1 MDIFKILEL
10 GSEYSQLFGK
20 ITKYITIAAIPVL
33 IVGIINCFLGYKL
46 FRKMV
51 AVIGAIVISILL
63 SAGYVAFKAWRG
75 SESSFFIMI
84 ALAVMGIVIG
94 GFVAYKLYLA
104 GAFCMGFVTGMTG
117 GVIVMRVVDQNSIII
132 GGVIAGLLMGLL
144 AVDLYKHAIIVMTS
158 INGSML
164 IAISMAVLLKK
175 ADPSFVLKTAIIMAF
190 IGIIVQYILAAVLP
204 DKKPDTDE
212 DDTEAGVK
220 SKRADKKKNNYDK
233 KKSAKKSKAVRKSKK
248 RKKPAFNIKDVINGV
263 KEYFNAD
270 DYDEYDEDDETEED
284 KRIEEE
290 QKSVNRSIQLKG
302 KDDNIGENMCAYERI
317 SNDGLNEQSYE
328 AKFNPDIENI
338 NRVLSDET
346 VRIDEVQRKVRESL
360 RKTSDEADTDIELI
374 LDNNLELIELPKIKL
389 DESLLVKEEE
399 KETVKEE
406 EEKIVLELEKSI
418 IDETMKRLI

>member
-51 AVIGAIVISILL
+51 AIIGAIAISLLL
-63 SAGYVAFKAWRG
+63 SAGYAAFKMWRG

-84 ALAVMGIVIG
+84 ALAVIGIVIG

-117 GVIVMRVVDQNSIII
+117 GAIVMRVVDQNSIMI

-290 QKSVNRSIQLKG
+290 QKSVHRSIQLKG
-302 KDDNIGENMCAYERI
+302 KDDNIEENMSAYERI

-406 EEKIVLELEKSI
+406 EENIVLELEKSI

>member
-46 FRKMV
+46 FRNMV

-117 GVIVMRVVDQNSIII
+117 GVIVMRVVDQNSIMI

-233 KKSAKKSKAVRKSKK
+233 KKSAKKSRAVRKSKK
-248 RKKPAFNIKDVINGV
+248 RKKPVFNIINIINGV
-263 KEYFNAD
+263 KEYFNTD
-270 DYDEYDEDDETEED
+270 DYDEDDETEED
-284 KRIEEE
+284 NRIEEN
-290 QKSVNRSIQLKG
+290 QSSVHRSIQLKG
-302 KDDNIGENMCAYERI
+302 KDDNIGENTSAYARI

-338 NRVLSDET
+338 NRVSSDET

>member
-51 AVIGAIVISILL
+51 AVIGAIAISLLL
-63 SAGYVAFKAWRG
+63 SAGYAAFKTWRG

-84 ALAVMGIVIG
+84 ALAVIGIVIG

-117 GVIVMRVVDQNSIII
+117 GAIVMRVVDQNSIMI

-290 QKSVNRSIQLKG
+290 QKSVHRSIQLKG
-302 KDDNIGENMCAYERI
+302 KDDNIEENMSAYERI

-406 EEKIVLELEKSI
+406 EENIVLELEKSI

>member
-51 AVIGAIVISILL
+51 AIIGAIAISLLL
-63 SAGYVAFKAWRG
+63 SAGYAAFKTWRG

-84 ALAVMGIVIG
+84 ALAVIGIVIG

-117 GVIVMRVVDQNSIII
+117 GAIVMRVVDQNSIMI

-204 DKKPDTDE
+204 DKKSDIDG
-212 DDTEAGVK
+212 DNTEAGVK

-233 KKSAKKSKAVRKSKK
+233 KKSAKKSKTVRKSKK
-248 RKKPAFNIKDVINGV
+248 RKKPAFNIINIINGV
-263 KEYFNAD
+263 KEYFNTD
-270 DYDEYDEDDETEED
+270 DYDEYDETEED
-284 KRIEEE
+284 NGIEEE
-290 QKSVNRSIQLKG
+290 QKSVHRNIQLKG
-302 KDDNIGENMCAYERI
+302 KDDNIGENTSAYERI
-317 SNDGLNEQSYE
+317 SNDGLNEQAYE
-328 AKFNPDIENI
+328 VKFNPDIENI

-406 EEKIVLELEKSI
+406 EENIVLELEKSI

>member
-51 AVIGAIVISILL
+51 AIIGAIAISLLL
-63 SAGYVAFKAWRG
+63 SAGYAAFKTWRG

-84 ALAVMGIVIG
+84 ALAVIGIVIG

-117 GVIVMRVVDQNSIII
+117 GAIVMRVADQNSIMI

-204 DKKPDTDE
+204 DKKTDTDE

-233 KKSAKKSKAVRKSKK
+233 KKSAKKRKAVRKSKK
-248 RKKPAFNIKDVINGV
+248 RKKPAFNIINIINGV
-263 KEYFNAD
+263 KEYFNTD
-270 DYDEYDEDDETEED
+270 DYDEDDETEED
-284 KRIEEE
+284 NRIEEE
-290 QKSVNRSIQLKG
+290 QKSVHRNIQLKG
-302 KDDNIGENMCAYERI
+302 KDDNIVENTSAYERI
-317 SNDGLNEQSYE
+317 SNDGLNEQAYE
-328 AKFNPDIENI
+328 VKFNSDIENI

-374 LDNNLELIELPKIKL
+374 LDNNLELLELPKIKL

-406 EEKIVLELEKSI
+406 EENIVLELEKSI

>member
-51 AVIGAIVISILL
+51 AIIGAIAISLLL
-63 SAGYVAFKAWRG
+63 SAGYAAFKTWRG

-84 ALAVMGIVIG
+84 ALAVIGIVIG
-94 GFVAYKLYLA
+94 GFAAYKLYLA

-117 GVIVMRVVDQNSIII
+117 GAIVMRVVDQNSIMI

-204 DKKPDTDE
+204 DKKSDIDG
-212 DDTEAGVK
+212 DNAEAGVK

-233 KKSAKKSKAVRKSKK
+233 KKSVKKSKIVLKSKK
-248 RKKPAFNIKDVINGV
+248 RKKPAFNIINIINGV
-263 KEYFNAD
+263 KEYFNTD
-270 DYDEYDEDDETEED
+270 DYDEDDETEED
-284 KRIEEE
+284 NGIEEE
-290 QKSVNRSIQLKG
+290 QKSVHRNIQLKG
-302 KDDNIGENMCAYERI
+302 KDDNIGENTSAYERI

-346 VRIDEVQRKVRESL
+346 VRIDDVQRKVRESL

-406 EEKIVLELEKSI
+406 EENIVLELEKSI